1 MYLADSSIHEKVEW
15 VQDGFAHK
23 FIMGTKNASIADTNT
38 NNGEDDAQERAVL
51 LAIVNVTRENFY
63 MVSDGGYHGLS

>member
-23 FIMGTKNASIADTNT
+23 FIMGTKNASIADTN
-38 NNGEDDAQERAVL
+38 GEDDAQERAVL
-51 LAIVNVTRENFY
+51 SAIVNVTRENFY
-63 MVSDGGYHGLS
+63 MVSDCGYHGLS